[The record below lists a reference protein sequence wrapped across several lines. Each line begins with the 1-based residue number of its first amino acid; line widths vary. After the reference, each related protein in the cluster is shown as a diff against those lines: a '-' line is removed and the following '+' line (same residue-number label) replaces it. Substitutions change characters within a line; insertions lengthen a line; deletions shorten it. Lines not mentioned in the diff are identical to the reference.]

1 MNVLITGGTG
11 FIGTRLSGLILDR
24 GHSVISL
31 STATKQG
38 PVGHKHCR
46 HITADTSRKGAWQKE
61 LRDVDAVIN
70 LAGRTIF
77 KRWNAAYKKE
87 IYDSRILTTRNI
99 VEAIPPGSSTVLCS
113 ASAIGYYGDRG
124 DELLPEDAGLGHGFL
139 ADVGKDWE
147 EEAFQAIEKG
157 IRVATMRFGIALGR
171 DGGAMAKMLP
181 AFRLFVGGPL
191 GDGRQW
197 FSWIHIDDLTAAILF
212 IIENAA
218 MSGPFNFSSPN
229 PVRNQELAKT
239 IGKTVA
245 RPSFMPAPKILIR
258 LAMGELG
265 STLLDSQRVIPA
277 NLLKAG
283 FRFQYP
289 DLASAVR
296 QIVE

>member
-1 MNVLITGGTG
+1 MRILITGGTG
-11 FIGTRLSGLILDR
+11 FIGSRLCSFMLDQ
-24 GHSVISL
+24 GHSVVAM
-31 STATKQG
+31 STTAHPQAVAHARYKS
-38 PVGHKHCR
+38 VS
-46 HITADTSRKGAWQKE
+46 ADTSRKGAWQKE